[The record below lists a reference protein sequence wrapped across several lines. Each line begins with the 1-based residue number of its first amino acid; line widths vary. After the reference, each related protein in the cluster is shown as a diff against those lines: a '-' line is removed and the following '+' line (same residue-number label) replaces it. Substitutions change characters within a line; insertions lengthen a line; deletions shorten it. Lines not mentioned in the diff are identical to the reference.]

1 MQPPGISIVS
11 ELPLWLTG
19 TDSWHL
25 TQQVRSYNHIIEALG
40 GYWSAE
46 FTIRGGRHLADD
58 WMQEGLGRH
67 IEVYDHSLTCIWEG
81 FVNKLVVNYGPLA
94 VTRGPLLDIANRV
107 AITYSGIEYDEDEN
121 PVVGTRTTTD
131 ITDAAA
137 NDTDSQ
143 DLWGIIPKVLST
155 GGMEESDAEAV
166 RNTYLENYKLPR
178 TSKEVRSDASKE
190 TSVTVSCLGYV
201 QWLNWPYN
209 TTSTGTE
216 NASTK
221 IENIL
226 GDTPNSSWLSYD
238 TSHVDSNTLQ
248 VPAWED
254 EDRTA
259 WSVVKNV
266 VARGDSSQARWLFGV
281 YAGREAFY
289 EAAPTVVEYQQRL
302 SQARSIVEHV
312 DGDEVYPW
320 KVVPGKWLMFPDFL
334 IGQAAELN
342 LRDDPRAM
350 FIETV
355 KYTMPWTVDLKGG
368 TVDTLSA
375 LVAQLGLSGIGA

>member
-1 MQPPGISIVS
+1 M
-11 ELPLWLTG
+11 
-19 TDSWHL
+19 
-25 TQQVRSYNHIIEALG
+25 
-40 GYWSAE
+40 
-46 FTIRGGRHLADD
+46 
-58 WMQEGLGRH
+58 
-67 IEVYDHSLTCIWEG
+67 
-81 FVNKLVVNYGPLA
+81 
-94 VTRGPLLDIANRV
+94 
-107 AITYSGIEYDEDEN
+107 
-121 PVVGTRTTTD
+121 
-131 ITDAAA
+131 
-137 NDTDSQ
+137 
-143 DLWGIIPKVLST
+143 
-155 GGMEESDAEAV
+155 
-166 RNTYLENYKLPR
+166 
-178 TSKEVRSDASKE
+178 
-190 TSVTVSCLGYV
+190 
-201 QWLNWPYN
+201 
-209 TTSTGTE
+209 
-216 NASTK
+216 
-221 IENIL
+221 
-226 GDTPNSSWLSYD
+226 
-238 TSHVDSNTLQ
+238 Q